1 MSSYEAVRRLQ
12 KFQRVYCYG
21 SKYRWKKT
29 SLMMRSY
36 ADTLISILIEKI
48 EEHPGEDPIII
59 IKFLQSDIEDL
70 MYMSERERTRTFCS
84 HMSEVF
90 NEILKLII

>member
-21 SKYRWKKT
+21 SKYSWKKT

-48 EEHPGEDPIII
+48 EEYPEEDPIVI

-70 MYMSERERTRTFCS
+70 MCMSENERTRTFCS
-84 HMSEVF
+84 HMMEIYK
-90 NEILKLII
+90 EILKRII